1 MEVTWTRQQ
10 ETAFKKRIN
19 GNMKKEE
26 RSAAYGDVIL
36 KMCKQHSGP
45 IVTLKE
51 LQKFVKKTPKEDLKQ
66 HLQKEIILQRLMHS
80 VDAKEKC
87 HLYRFNEILADQLL

>member
-36 KMCKQHSGP
+36 KMCKQHCGP
-45 IVTLKE
+45 IVILRE
-51 LQKFVKKTPKEDLKQ
+51 LQKFVKKTTKEDLKQ
-66 HLQKEIILQRLMHS
+66 HLQ
-80 VDAKEKC
+80 
-87 HLYRFNEILADQLL
+87 N

>member
-1 MEVTWTRQQ
+1 
-10 ETAFKKRIN
+10 
-19 GNMKKEE
+19 MKKEE

-51 LQKFVKKTPKEDLKQ
+51 LQKFVKKTPKGDLKQ
-66 HLQKEIILQRLMHS
+66 HLQ
-80 VDAKEKC
+80 
-87 HLYRFNEILADQLL
+87 N